1 MNPSANEL
9 PRESRGR
16 RRRPSRPALL
26 TAVVV
31 AVAATALVLSACT
44 YGVTVGAAP
53 SRAAYAFEAPLP
65 VRAAVVADG
74 DQLYRDVIAVSG
86 QQCEN
91 TVYQVD
97 ARDSLADSVAGT
109 LERLVREV
117 DLTPVQMRREE
128 MVANG
133 YDLVVAVRPEV
144 FDARIAGSGF
154 TGLEASAGLVFAVS
168 VFTGDGLVFRESVA
182 GNAVQAGSSWG
193 CGEGAAILADAVE
206 VAMENAMTDLGELIA
221 NAPGLRTTFAAGPA
235 H

>member
-9 PRESRGR
+9 PRESHGR
-16 RRRPSRPALL
+16 RRRPPRPALL
-26 TAVVV
+26 AAAAV
-31 AVAATALVLSACT
+31 AVLTTTLASCT

-74 DQLYRDVIAVSG
+74 GQLYRDVIAVSG

-109 LERLVREV
+109 LERVVREV

-154 TGLEASAGLVFAVS
+154 TGLEASAGLVLAVS

-193 CGEGAAILADAVE
+193 CGEGAAILADAVGI
-206 VAMENAMTDLGELIA
+206 AMENAMTDLGELIA